1 MKLGIAKRFACEVEV
16 FDGDKL
22 IDKYIAMENDL
33 VTKNPLGHRRIKDIE
48 IKKSQKQ
55 KEQWRSYVLNKL
67 DDQQNISEIVK
78 KYPYKEDKDNA

>member
-16 FDGDKL
+16 SNGDRI
-22 IDKYIAMENDL
+22 IDKYITMENDL

-55 KEQWRSYVLNKL
+55 KEQWRSYVLSKL
-67 DDQQNISEIVK
+67 DVDEKNI
-78 KYPYKEDKDNA
+78 